1 MTPEEL
7 FTEWGA
13 AWVTRD
19 PQETLR
25 RLKACCTDDVEFI
38 PPDERP
44 VVRGRQALADHITE
58 YTAGWPDGVQV
69 SLSRPPETHHGWS
82 RGFVRW
88 VFPTATAEGCDIV
101 RIEDGRIATMVVFAE
116 SPLPESEDQA

>member
-19 PQETLR
+19 PEERLR
-25 RLKACCTDDVEFI
+25 RLQACCADDIEFI

-44 VVRGRQALADHITE
+44 IVRGRQALADHVTE
-58 YTAGWPDGVQV
+58 YTAGWPAGVGV
-69 SLSRPPETHHGWS
+69 SLTRPPETHHGWS

-88 VFPTATAEGCDIV
+88 VFPTAIAEGCDIV
-101 RIEDGRIATMVVFAE
+101 RIEDGKIATMLVFTEA
-116 SPLPESEDQA
+116 PLPS